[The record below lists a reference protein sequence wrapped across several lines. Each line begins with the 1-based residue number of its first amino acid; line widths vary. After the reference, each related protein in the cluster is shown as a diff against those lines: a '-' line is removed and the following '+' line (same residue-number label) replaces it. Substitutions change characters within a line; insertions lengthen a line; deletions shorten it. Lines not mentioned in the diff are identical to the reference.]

1 MIDFKT
7 AQVRRH
13 RQNIERYSRLLATEL
28 TDLERQYLH
37 KRTAEEYAQ
46 LKRLEKA
53 AFRVTPWQ
61 DDTRVEQMASSS
73 GLAKVSASP
82 ASKLGTEPE
91 IHHGVA
97 GSPSRLRC

>member
-13 RQNIERYSRLLATEL
+13 RQNIERYARLLATEL

-37 KRTAEEYAQ
+37 KRIAEEYAQ
-46 LKRLEKA
+46 LKRIEKA
-53 AFRVTPWQ
+53 AFQATAWL
-61 DDTRVEQMASSS
+61 DDTCVEQMASSS
-73 GLAKVSASP
+73 ELAKVSASP
-82 ASKLGTEPE
+82 ASKLGAKPE